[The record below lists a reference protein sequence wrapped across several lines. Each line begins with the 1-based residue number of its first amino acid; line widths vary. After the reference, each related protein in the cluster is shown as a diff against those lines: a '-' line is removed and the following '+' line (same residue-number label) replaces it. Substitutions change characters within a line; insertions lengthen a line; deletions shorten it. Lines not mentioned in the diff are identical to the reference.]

1 MSVLDMQIQSKDYAN
16 SIPIEMQ
23 IRYITNLYANDNTI
37 RQFNYSFQ
45 FFNFFL
51 RKGPDGLSRTYH
63 DNNMGLEFGLFE
75 HYRQKLNWY
84 NRHR

>member
-45 FFNFFL
+45 LFNFSCG
-51 RKGPDGLSRTYH
+51 KVQ
-63 DNNMGLEFGLFE
+63 MGCQGHITTITWDWSLDFE
-75 HYRQKLNWY
+75 HYRQKLN
-84 NRHR
+84 